1 MRWIFVAVY
10 QFYGGKVKYQKS
22 QVKNDVQAVNRW
34 HYEKNTDDK
43 KLRFDLTIIELS
55 PFLQC
60 VPYISHI
67 RLPIDAFLHGFQWK
81 WSLSGWSEYTYT
93 EASQKKMSGEK
104 VVWND
109 MESLNP
115 KFRNNT
121 NLVKMYGN
129 FLSSSQDIGTKM
141 LWKCLSPEISIFESF
156 PAESYS

>member
-1 MRWIFVAVY
+1 
-10 QFYGGKVKYQKS
+10 
-22 QVKNDVQAVNRW
+22 
-34 HYEKNTDDK
+34 
-43 KLRFDLTIIELS
+43 
-55 PFLQC
+55 
-60 VPYISHI
+60 
-67 RLPIDAFLHGFQWK
+67 
-81 WSLSGWSEYTYT
+81 
-93 EASQKKMSGEK
+93 MSGEK

-121 NLVKMYGN
+121 NLFKIYGN